1 MTIGYIVRCLGM
13 LCEQRDH
20 TKILRLS
27 LLSRLDALLEV
38 TGASHYTLGK
48 GREENPSKVILADF
62 KHEILISCVR

>member
-1 MTIGYIVRCLGM
+1 M

-38 TGASHYTLGK
+38 QRRSLGASHYTLK
-48 GREENPSKVILADF
+48 RSRKENPSKVILADF
-62 KHEILISCVR
+62 KHEILISCVSRYY